1 MTDEIRKEGTID
13 HVWRRDSIVQ
23 SVLANPSNLRRDDA
37 SVEGT
42 NGSGRVGHGSVED
55 CRVDGGR
62 EITRRDTACLHV
74 HLKTKEIGAL
84 SVEPDCIGDS
94 HRGEGNAKGE
104 REGVGKGKPLQ
115 TDENEEGELANTME
129 GDKEVRWHYFYF

>member
-1 MTDEIRKEGTID
+1 MWEKRKN
-13 HVWRRDSIVQ
+13 IVKTLFFSNRPFQ
-23 SVLANPSNLRRDDA
+23 VSWQNTFIILLSTNQRVLKKNA
-37 SVEGT
+37 
-42 NGSGRVGHGSVED
+42 
-55 CRVDGGR
+55 
-62 EITRRDTACLHV
+62 TRRINSTNYYFLLLSTIEEKGKNV
-74 HLKTKEIGAL
+74 EIGAL

-104 REGVGKGKPLQ
+104 REGMGKGKPLQ